1 MNHYIGI
8 IFSIFMVFIFCVPQ
22 TVFFL
27 YVPYY
32 VITRRKKI
40 SKLYG
45 IKKFNPLKFMLYF
58 LFPPS
63 SWYVVSKII
72 LFKRYNF
79 LKKTSLFFVVITIYL
94 FFGAFTILDLFTV
107 LLCSKLKTA
116 NSEFHLLILTII
128 ILWGIPLSLLFSYVY
143 GKFENRKCCKR

>member
-1 MNHYIGI
+1 MNHYLDSILSILFVFLFFGLPA
-8 IFSIFMVFIFCVPQ
+8 IFL
-22 TVFFL
+22 L
-27 YVPYY
+27 YMPYY
-32 VITRRKKI
+32 VITHRKKI

-72 LFKRYNF
+72 LIKRYQK
-79 LKKTSLFFVVITIYL
+79 LKKTSLFFVIITFCL
-94 FFGAFTILDLFTV
+94 SGCAFTVLDLFTV
-107 LLCSKLKTA
+107 LFCIKFKTA
-116 NSEFHLLILTII
+116 NCEFHLLMLTII

-143 GKFENRKCCKR
+143 GKFENRKY